1 MTCCMWQVLDVLHV
15 ICTRLR
21 PGHLSVCVGDGSRCS
36 EEIVKNLEPHLWMR
50 LLLLFL
56 LTVALKGTIQDFVVS
71 SLHHKCLQHIHSFP
85 DPQLLAAMLDLVGC
99 IIILMIIII
108 LTVAW
113 KGTVQDF
120 VQFPHCANNIYAL
133 VAGAKPC
140 ANHVQ
145 HIEHLSCATCRVPL
159 GRKGQFSY

>member
-1 MTCCMWQVLDVLHV
+1 MAHNTTCCTWQVLDVLHV

-71 SLHHKCLQHIHSFP
+71 SLHHKCLPTHTLLPRAAAPGRYAGPGRLYNNTNDNNSINSRIERHNSRFCTISSLHQQHIRSSGRSKIVCKSC
-85 DPQLLAAMLDLVGC
+85 AA
-99 IIILMIIII
+99 
-108 LTVAW
+108 
-113 KGTVQDF
+113 
-120 VQFPHCANNIYAL
+120 HRAL
-133 VAGAKPC
+133 IMC
-140 ANHVQ
+140 NM
-145 HIEHLSCATCRVPL
+145 SCATW
-159 GRKGQFSY
+159 